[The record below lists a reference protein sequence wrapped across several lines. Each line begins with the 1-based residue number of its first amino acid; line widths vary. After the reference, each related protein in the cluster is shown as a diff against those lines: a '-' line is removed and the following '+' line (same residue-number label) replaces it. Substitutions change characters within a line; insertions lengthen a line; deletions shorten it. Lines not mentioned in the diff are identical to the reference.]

1 MVKIYLTPRRTYT
14 APDTSVTRI
23 QMETSLLVSTVTTT
37 NNEIMDMYLEEIEDE
52 DFE

>member
-1 MVKIYLTPRRTYT
+1 
-14 APDTSVTRI
+14 
-23 QMETSLLVSTVTTT
+23 METRFLDSVTTT

>member
-1 MVKIYLTPRRTYT
+1 MLRINLTPRQTYT
-14 APDTSVTRI
+14 APDTSVTKI
-23 QMETSLLVSTVTTT
+23 QLERCFTDSVTTT

>member
-23 QMETSLLVSTVTTT
+23 QMETRFLDSVTTT